1 MSKETIG
8 ETLRRLRLEKKLP
21 LRKVAAA
28 LDIDV
33 AILSK
38 IERGQRKLTKSMVQK
53 LAKIYDYNEDE
64 LMMLYLQQQIMYVIG
79 EEDMG
84 LNAIQAAEAEVRYA
98 KAGSIH
104 KKSLLSLL
112 NDYFSNEPR
121 VKAAWLFGSFARGEE
136 KMDSDI
142 DIMVRFDTNL
152 KITLFDFAD
161 IAHSLEML
169 TKRKIDLVEEG
180 VLQPFALKTAQ
191 KDLIKIYG

>member
-98 KAGSIH
+98 KSGSIH